1 MYILLCIDLSCD
13 IKGNCLFFWFLILI
27 WIGYIHLPIFSS
39 CYLDEAV
46 IGCIIKTISQSLLLV
61 HPNTWFPPS
70 ETSV

>member
-1 MYILLCIDLSCD
+1 MYILFCIDLSCD

-27 WIGYIHLPIFSS
+27 WIGYIHVPIFSS

-46 IGCIIKTISQSLLLV
+46 IGSIIKTISQSLLLV

-70 ETSV
+70 ET